1 MVGTSC
7 GSGQERLPPLS
18 DAAVNLPNLITVAR
32 LFAIPAA
39 ILAILNREM
48 ALAFW
53 VFVAAGVSD
62 AVDGALARAFR
73 AQTELGRMLDPTA
86 DKLLLVSVYVA
97 MAYMGYVP
105 LWLVALVV
113 GRDLLIVG
121 GFALL
126 RLLRVRVRIQ
136 PLLIGKLNTLMQI
149 LLAATV
155 LASEAFDWRWD
166 STAAALIV
174 TVAGTTLASGA
185 IYVTQGWRA
194 FSGRKAR

>member
-1 MVGTSC
+1 
-7 GSGQERLPPLS
+7 
-18 DAAVNLPNLITVAR
+18 VNLPNLITVAR

-39 ILAILNREM
+39 IFAIVHREM

-73 AQTELGRMLDPTA
+73 AQTDFGRLLDPVA
-86 DKLLLVSVYVA
+86 DKALLVSVYAA
-97 MAYMGYVP
+97 MAYMQYVP

-121 GFALL
+121 GFGIL
-126 RLLRVRVRIQ
+126 RFLGIRVRIQ
-136 PLLIGKLNTLMQI
+136 PLLIGKLNTFAQI

-155 LASEAFDWRWD
+155 LASEAFDWGWHGMV
-166 STAAALIV
+166 AALIWL
-174 TVAGTTLASGA
+174 VAATTIGSGA
-185 IYVTQGWRA
+185 VYVVQGWRA
-194 FSGRKAR
+194 FSQRKAP